1 MNFSILETITLL
13 NIVKVLLAILFF
25 VYLVFAGLMARQIS
39 AMTKAV
45 AMKDDYIIR
54 VLGLL
59 NFVFAVI
66 VFLMILFV

>member
-1 MNFSILETITLL
+1 MDLAIIESITLL
-13 NIVKVLLAILFF
+13 SIVKLLLAILLF

-59 NFVFAVI
+59 HFLFAVI
-66 VFLMILFV
+66 VFIMILFV